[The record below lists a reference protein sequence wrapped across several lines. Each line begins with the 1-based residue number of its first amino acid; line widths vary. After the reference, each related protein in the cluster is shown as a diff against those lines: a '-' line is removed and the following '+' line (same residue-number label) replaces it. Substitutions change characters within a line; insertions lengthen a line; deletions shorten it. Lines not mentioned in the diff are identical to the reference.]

1 MNFLLLT
8 MVGFGHNFAKR
19 RFADPLRFSATER
32 FKMANLSSGIPL
44 PSRDAQEFA
53 PGRPWPPLPSEQT
66 DAANS
71 KASLALAILSE
82 KIKSGAIRRT
92 ELMRRIV
99 AQALAATGAK
109 GVALALRSH
118 PGGRVVC
125 CASEGAMAPPPG
137 TPLDETSGFTA
148 ECLRKGSFIVCEDSE
163 TDVRVDPVACM
174 RLGVRSIVAV
184 PVENEGATVGIL
196 EALSDQVAAFS
207 KQHIEV
213 LLTLACFAKS
223 VAGPANTDVH
233 PQIAR
238 MELATAAVE
247 APALPSQAEA
257 IPAHDVIAKVEDS
270 RSWAERVPRRVRL
283 AIAAG
288 VAAAL
293 LLAFFATVL
302 WLWMWRQ
309 NAKAEVGKTTNP
321 QPQPAFSSKPS
332 AGLGVNPPSHGFARA
347 RGETER
353 KPLVSK
359 ASAVEKIPTSE
370 VQRVPTESEA
380 PPAPEDEAMAPAA
393 FTPLTKPNTT
403 ELTSVLASAN
413 TLPSVSL
420 ATSQGVVPARLQH
433 RVEPVYPAE
442 AKRTRIEGAVVLRA
456 ALDEAGKVKSV
467 AVVNGNPLLAT
478 AAVAAVRQWRYSP
491 AQLSHHATASNTDI
505 TIVFRLQ

>member
-1 MNFLLLT
+1 MSN
-8 MVGFGHNFAKR
+8 
-19 RFADPLRFSATER
+19 S
-32 FKMANLSSGIPL
+32 SSGIPL

-53 PGRPWPPLPSEQT
+53 PGRPWPPLPSQQT

-82 KIKSGAIRRT
+82 KIKSGVIRRT

-125 CASEGAMAPPPG
+125 CASEGDMAPPPG

-163 TDVRVDPVACM
+163 TDVRVDRVACM

-184 PVENEGATVGIL
+184 PVENEGGTVGIL

-223 VAGPANTDVH
+223 VAGPTSADVH

-238 MELATAAVE
+238 MELATAVVE
-247 APALPSQAEA
+247 APALPSQAKTVA
-257 IPAHDVIAKVEDS
+257 TDVLAKVEDS
-270 RSWAERVPRRVRL
+270 LSWAERVPRRVRL

-293 LLAFFATVL
+293 LLAFFATVI

-309 NAKAEVGKTTNP
+309 NAKVEVGKASNP
-321 QPQPAFSSKPS
+321 QSQQAFPSKPS
-332 AGLGVNPPSHGFARA
+332 AGLGVNPPSHGFARPGGGA
-347 RGETER
+347 ER

-359 ASAVEKIPTSE
+359 ASAVEKIQISE
-370 VQRVPTESEA
+370 VQRVTAESEA

-393 FTPLTKPNTT
+393 FTPLTKTNTT
-403 ELTSVLASAN
+403 ELTRVLASAN

-433 RVEPVYPAE
+433 RVEPIYPAE

-505 TIVFRLQ
+505 TIVFHLQ